1 MNMLRNIKF
10 RLSALAVLLL
20 ATSCLDKYP
29 ESAIPEKDAMKTFA
43 DAEQTLTG
51 IYATF
56 KSSSLFSGRL
66 TLLPDIQADLVYAVE
81 GNSNQFGNFWR
92 WDVRPTDLD
101 LEGVYADLYT
111 VISRC
116 NFFLE
121 RIDEVMRNE
130 ISDDNLEDLEEYT
143 GEVYAIR
150 ALCYSE
156 LLKNYCKAYDPATA
170 QSELGVV
177 IRTKYS
183 TPEPIRRASLYDSY
197 KFVLDDLAE
206 AEKRLDKEEDAY
218 SNEYITSAAAQA
230 LHARVALYMQDWDT
244 AIEYASIL
252 IDDKKNTFKL
262 ADAKTKYNADY
273 TFFDYMWAY
282 DLSYEIIWR
291 IGFTETSYGSPLGT
305 VFLNFTK
312 DLTYYYPDYVPATAA
327 LNLYDAADLR
337 YSGYFAG
344 KEQGLTIGYTN
355 GLDWPM
361 QPQLHQ
367 QADLPRF
374 DAQAVPAGR
383 AVPDPRRSLLPQE
396 RLHEG
401 RQRPHGAAQDALR
414 FGRHAERL
422 EKQLAADHLRRA
434 RARTLHGGFPPARPQ
449 ALGQGVRRPER
460 RLQHPPHAA
469 VVLAARRPRAQ
480 ENTRQTPHSMA
491 HYPAPA
497 GVSRL
502 GDSAQRKQ
510 PIATTN
516 RP

>member
-156 LLKNYCKAYDPATA
+156 LLKCFCEAYDPATA
-170 QSELGVV
+170 EQQQGVV
-177 IRTKYS
+177 LRTKYFEK
-183 TPEPIRRASLYDSY
+183 EPVRRATLYDSY
-197 KFVLDDLAE
+197 KFVLDDLTRADELLDDAE
-206 AEKRLDKEEDAY
+206 DTPNNY
-218 SNEYITSAAAQA
+218 
-230 LHARVALYMQDWDT
+230 YMSE
-244 AIEYASIL
+244 A
-252 IDDKKNTFKL
+252 
-262 ADAKTKYNADY
+262 
-273 TFFDYMWAY
+273 
-282 DLSYEIIWR
+282 
-291 IGFTETSYGSPLGT
+291 
-305 VFLNFTK
+305 
-312 DLTYYYPDYVPATAA
+312 
-327 LNLYDAADLR
+327 
-337 YSGYFAG
+337 
-344 KEQGLTIGYTN
+344 
-355 GLDWPM
+355 
-361 QPQLHQ
+361 
-367 QADLPRF
+367 
-374 DAQAVPAGR
+374 AVPVAW
-383 AVPDPRRSLLPQE
+383 
-396 RLHEG
+396 
-401 RQRPHGAAQDALR
+401 
-414 FGRHAERL
+414 
-422 EKQLAADHLRRA
+422 
-434 RARTLHGGFPPARPQ
+434 TWW
-449 ALGQGVRRPER
+449 
-460 RLQHPPHAA
+460 
-469 VVLAARRPRAQ
+469 
-480 ENTRQTPHSMA
+480 
-491 HYPAPA
+491 
-497 GVSRL
+497 
-502 GDSAQRKQ
+502 
-510 PIATTN
+510 
-516 RP
+516 

>member
-177 IRTKYS
+177 IRTK
-183 TPEPIRRASLYDSY
+183 
-197 KFVLDDLAE
+197 
-206 AEKRLDKEEDAY
+206 
-218 SNEYITSAAAQA
+218 
-230 LHARVALYMQDWDT
+230 
-244 AIEYASIL
+244 
-252 IDDKKNTFKL
+252 
-262 ADAKTKYNADY
+262 
-273 TFFDYMWAY
+273 
-282 DLSYEIIWR
+282 
-291 IGFTETSYGSPLGT
+291 
-305 VFLNFTK
+305 
-312 DLTYYYPDYVPATAA
+312 
-327 LNLYDAADLR
+327 
-337 YSGYFAG
+337 
-344 KEQGLTIGYTN
+344 
-355 GLDWPM
+355 
-361 QPQLHQ
+361 
-367 QADLPRF
+367 
-374 DAQAVPAGR
+374 
-383 AVPDPRRSLLPQE
+383 
-396 RLHEG
+396 
-401 RQRPHGAAQDALR
+401 
-414 FGRHAERL
+414 
-422 EKQLAADHLRRA
+422 
-434 RARTLHGGFPPARPQ
+434 
-449 ALGQGVRRPER
+449 
-460 RLQHPPHAA
+460 
-469 VVLAARRPRAQ
+469 
-480 ENTRQTPHSMA
+480 
-491 HYPAPA
+491 
-497 GVSRL
+497 
-502 GDSAQRKQ
+502 
-510 PIATTN
+510 
-516 RP
+516 

>member
-1 MNMLRNIKF
+1 
-10 RLSALAVLLL
+10 
-20 ATSCLDKYP
+20 
-29 ESAIPEKDAMKTFA
+29 MKTFA

-197 KFVLDDLAE
+197 KFVARRSGGGRE
-206 AEKRLDKEEDAY
+206 ASRQGGGRLQQRVHHLGGR
-218 SNEYITSAAAQA
+218 SGAARPRGP
-230 LHARVALYMQDWDT
+230 LHAGLGYRH
-244 AIEYASIL
+244 
-252 IDDKKNTFKL
+252 
-262 ADAKTKYNADY
+262 
-273 TFFDYMWAY
+273 
-282 DLSYEIIWR
+282 R
-291 IGFTETSYGSPLGT
+291 IREH
-305 VFLNFTK
+305 
-312 DLTYYYPDYVPATAA
+312 PD
-327 LNLYDAADLR
+327 
-337 YSGYFAG
+337 
-344 KEQGLTIGYTN
+344 
-355 GLDWPM
+355 
-361 QPQLHQ
+361 
-367 QADLPRF
+367 
-374 DAQAVPAGR
+374 
-383 AVPDPRRSLLPQE
+383 
-396 RLHEG
+396 
-401 RQRPHGAAQDALR
+401 
-414 FGRHAERL
+414 
-422 EKQLAADHLRRA
+422 
-434 RARTLHGGFPPARPQ
+434 
-449 ALGQGVRRPER
+449 
-460 RLQHPPHAA
+460 
-469 VVLAARRPRAQ
+469 RRPRRTPSSWPTPKP
-480 ENTRQTPHSMA
+480 NTTP
-491 HYPAPA
+491 
-497 GVSRL
+497 
-502 GDSAQRKQ
+502 
-510 PIATTN
+510 TT
-516 RP
+516 PSSTTCGPTT

>member
-177 IRTKYS
+177 IRT
-183 TPEPIRRASLYDSY
+183 
-197 KFVLDDLAE
+197 
-206 AEKRLDKEEDAY
+206 
-218 SNEYITSAAAQA
+218 
-230 LHARVALYMQDWDT
+230 
-244 AIEYASIL
+244 
-252 IDDKKNTFKL
+252 NT
-262 ADAKTKYNADY
+262 
-273 TFFDYMWAY
+273 
-282 DLSYEIIWR
+282 
-291 IGFTETSYGSPLGT
+291 
-305 VFLNFTK
+305 
-312 DLTYYYPDYVPATAA
+312 
-327 LNLYDAADLR
+327 
-337 YSGYFAG
+337 
-344 KEQGLTIGYTN
+344 
-355 GLDWPM
+355 
-361 QPQLHQ
+361 
-367 QADLPRF
+367 
-374 DAQAVPAGR
+374 
-383 AVPDPRRSLLPQE
+383 PRRS
-396 RLHEG
+396 RS
-401 RQRPHGAAQDALR
+401 
-414 FGRHAERL
+414 
-422 EKQLAADHLRRA
+422 
-434 RARTLHGGFPPARPQ
+434 
-449 ALGQGVRRPER
+449 
-460 RLQHPPHAA
+460 
-469 VVLAARRPRAQ
+469 AARRCTTPISSCSTIWRRPRSVSTRRRTPTATSTSPRRPLRRCTPAWPSTCRTGIPPS
-480 ENTRQTPHSMA
+480 NTRAS
-491 HYPAPA
+491 
-497 GVSRL
+497 
-502 GDSAQRKQ
+502 
-510 PIATTN
+510 
-516 RP
+516 